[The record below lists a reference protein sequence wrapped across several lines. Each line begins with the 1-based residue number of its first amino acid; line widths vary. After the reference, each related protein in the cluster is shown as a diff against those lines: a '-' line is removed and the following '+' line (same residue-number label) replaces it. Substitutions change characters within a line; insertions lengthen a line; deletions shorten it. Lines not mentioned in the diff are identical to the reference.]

1 MRTKAE
7 ETFIDQYTRSIL
19 VQWGKRLLQENN
31 GQLRV
36 GGVVVEPNLIHEQPY
51 LDHALKKGWVTKKEP
66 RRLTA
71 KGWQTAASFLKR

>member
-19 VQWGKRLLQENN
+19 VKWGDHLLRPGHHLDVSGYGSPSHQ
-31 GQLRV
+31 
-36 GGVVVEPNLIHEQPY
+36 IHEQPY

-71 KGWQTAASFLKR
+71 KGWQTAARFLKR

>member
-19 VQWGKRLLQENN
+19 VKWGNHLVQGYKAHHSQN
-31 GQLRV
+31 V
-36 GGVVVEPNLIHEQPY
+36 IHEQPY

>member
-19 VQWGKRLLQENN
+19 VKWGDHLLRGYDSPSHQ
-31 GQLRV
+31 
-36 GGVVVEPNLIHEQPY
+36 IHEQPY
-51 LDHALKKGWVTKKEP
+51 LDHALKKAWVTKKEP